1 MKVAIYAEK
10 KHRVMPV
17 TVYVTDGFHWNFLP
31 IEGRPNKLSQSLI
44 IGVTPSGEIVKR
56 EAIELCSR
64 TSLRISAR
72 FIRYEVFCGRRQSQ
86 C

>member
-1 MKVAIYAEK
+1 MRK
-10 KHRVMPV
+10 KTSCCAV
-17 TVYVTDGFHWNFLP
+17 TVHVIEGFHWNFLP
-31 IEGRPNKLSQSLI
+31 IEGRPNKWSQSLI

-56 EAIELCSR
+56 EAIELCLR